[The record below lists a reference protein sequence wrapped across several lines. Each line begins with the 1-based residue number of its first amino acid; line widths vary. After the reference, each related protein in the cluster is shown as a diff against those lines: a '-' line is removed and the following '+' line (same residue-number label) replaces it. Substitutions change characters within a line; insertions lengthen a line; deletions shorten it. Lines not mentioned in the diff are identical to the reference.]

1 MTEII
6 RLSPHDP
13 LPSGQSRQVIV
24 LHRFD
29 EDAPK
34 QTITQITLTG
44 HPDETT
50 RPMNEDGRPMDLGQA
65 IDAARRV
72 AESEGLPRV
81 FVVDRTAGEREQDI
95 LRHGGD
101 HSVHSEKLVDFD
113 LEDGERGP
121 DMRDIGRTEGQ

>member
-1 MTEII
+1 MTEIT
-6 RLSPHDP
+6 RLAPHDP
-13 LPSGQSRQVIV
+13 LPTGPGRHVIV

-50 RPMNEDGRPMDLGQA
+50 RPMQENGRPMSLDQA
-65 IDAARRV
+65 IEAAQRV
-72 AESEGLPRV
+72 AESEKLPRI
-81 FVVDRTAGEREQDI
+81 FVVDRTAGERERDI
-95 LRHGGD
+95 LEHGGD
-101 HSVHSEKLVDFD
+101 HSVHMEKLVDFD

-121 DMRDIGRTEGQ
+121 DMRDLGRTDGQ